1 MRSIHRTFAR
11 APVLA
16 LLGLLAAGVRP
27 AGTSD
32 AAAAPAGATAGV
44 DRQLLDLNAA
54 IKAERARRKA
64 VEELEMKLWRASEKA
79 RGQVERMDR
88 EEPTDKFLKKTF
100 EDLPLEKPKLL
111 GDGGRADTYLQLK
124 SAVSAREGF
133 DLRGMNLYAAQQFM
147 RDAVIESVQTI
158 REGNDLV
165 RAEDADKMAVRCT
178 SAAPPEVCPLY
189 REFLPIRKMME
200 DCTVALVHRQKLE
213 DHRDGTFTLNATTVR
228 AKYDVCPDETHVDPG
243 AASASVCSGVL
254 VRKNRVL
261 TARHC
266 LKEFEGKVENI
277 RIVRGYRNMQ
287 GERLPFNKGQVFSVR
302 MVPANIHP
310 EAMLLELVG
319 EEIDVL
325 SLPLP
330 APVPPAESSLVF
342 AVGHPLG
349 MPLTFSAR
357 GHVKGYPSQTIPT
370 DLDVFQGNS
379 GSPVFNSLG
388 NLVGIVLEGANDFE
402 YAECNHVKQCLERD
416 RCRME
421 DVLSIDAVA
430 RALAR

>member
-1 MRSIHRTFAR
+1 MRSMHPTFTR
-11 APVLA
+11 APALA

-32 AAAAPAGATAGV
+32 AMAAPAGTTPSV
-44 DRQLLDLNAA
+44 DRQLLDLDAA
-54 IKAERARRKA
+54 IKVERARRKA
-64 VEELEMKLWRASEKA
+64 VEELELKLWRASAKD

-88 EEPTDKFLKKTF
+88 EESTDKILKKTF

-124 SAVSAREGF
+124 SAVAAREGV
-133 DLRGMNLYAAQQFM
+133 DLRGMNLYVAQQFM
-147 RDAVIESVQTI
+147 RDAVIESIQTI
-158 REGNDLV
+158 REGNELV
-165 RAEDADKMAVRCT
+165 RAEDADKMAARCT
-178 SAAPPEVCPLY
+178 SEAPPEACSLY
-189 REFLPIRKMME
+189 REFLPIRSIMA
-200 DCTVALVHRQKLE
+200 DSTVALVHRRKLE
-213 DHRDGTFTLNATTVR
+213 DHGDGTFTLNATTVR
-228 AKYDVCPDETHVDPG
+228 TEYNVCPDETHVDPD

-254 VRKNRVL
+254 VRKDRVL

-266 LKEFEGKVENI
+266 LKEFAGKVENI

-287 GERLPFNKGQVFSVR
+287 GERLPFKEHQVFSVR
-302 MVPANIHP
+302 MVPADIHP
-310 EAMLLELVG
+310 EAMLLKLDKEVT
-319 EEIDVL
+319 DVS
-325 SLPLP
+325 SLPVP

-342 AVGHPLG
+342 AAGHPLG

-357 GHVKGYPSQTIPT
+357 GYVKGYPSQTIPT
-370 DLDVFQGNS
+370 DLDVFGGNS

-402 YAECNHVKQCLERD
+402 YGQCNHVKQCLERD
-416 RCRME
+416 KCRME
-421 DVLSIDAVA
+421 EVLSIDVVA